1 MQNKRNSAGNSKIYD
16 TIGKNI
22 YDTLQEIDQYVT
34 DAYRNSLC
42 DAQIHRFNTINVN
55 CQALGQPLQYN
66 EAAIKE
72 YEVKKVDV
80 KPKQDKIAMALTEIS
95 SYPLNEI
102 QQLNYLVREYI
113 VVKQQNASKNCF
125 INKREKE

>member
-1 MQNKRNSAGNSKIYD
+1 
-16 TIGKNI
+16 
-22 YDTLQEIDQYVT
+22 
-34 DAYRNSLC
+34 
-42 DAQIHRFNTINVN
+42 
-55 CQALGQPLQYN
+55 
-66 EAAIKE
+66 
-72 YEVKKVDV
+72 
-80 KPKQDKIAMALTEIS
+80 MALTEIS

>member
-1 MQNKRNSAGNSKIYD
+1 MCLRTRRRRQHEMQLLVYLYIKSGVLSHGKATEILGLRINKLI
-16 TIGKNI
+16 
-22 YDTLQEIDQYVT
+22 
-34 DAYRNSLC
+34 
-42 DAQIHRFNTINVN
+42 RFNMINAN

-72 YEVKKVDV
+72 YEDKKVDV
-80 KPKQDKIAMALTEIS
+80 KPKQDKIAMVLTEIS

>member
-1 MQNKRNSAGNSKIYD
+1 M
-16 TIGKNI
+16 
-22 YDTLQEIDQYVT
+22 
-34 DAYRNSLC
+34 
-42 DAQIHRFNTINVN
+42 
-55 CQALGQPLQYN
+55 GQPLQYN